1 MRIVWEC
8 NTLAFP
14 IALALDG
21 DRFVVTYGRQIT
33 RCRDYA
39 HAAKELGESIMHARA
54 CDGWLD
60 SDKPRKRA

>member
-1 MRIVWEC
+1 MRTVWEC

-21 DRFVVTYGRQIT
+21 QTFVVVYGKQIT

-39 HAAKELGESIMHARA
+39 HASKQLGECIMHALA

-60 SDKPRKRA
+60 VKGKVPA